1 MMKEISSYRFP
12 GFYNSFFCYP
22 EEFIDDE
29 HELEDHIKEHVLG
42 DVEVVYE
49 YGDNFKEYKKEVC
62 QTFLN
67 YYVDKIIEVLPYEIT
82 NRNVFEFEI
91 IDDENNIKVYSPTYY
106 NYGTD
111 RCYCWIK
118 TNKITLE
125 MISNQ
130 IEDWMID
137 ITEYEDNMFI
147 ALLDMLIS
155 LSDCTG
161 FEDIIES
168 TYYDIDKYYYAE
180 PVVYCNKE
188 VAEAIKEHYS
198 PNLKF
203 KIING

>member
-1 MMKEISSYRFP
+1 M
-12 GFYNSFFCYP
+12 
-22 EEFIDDE
+22 
-29 HELEDHIKEHVLG
+29 
-42 DVEVVYE
+42 
-49 YGDNFKEYKKEVC
+49 C

-125 MISNQ
+125 MIKNYTLKLDGVKEYLVNNFTSYDGFISFISNQ

-198 PNLKF
+198 PDLKF